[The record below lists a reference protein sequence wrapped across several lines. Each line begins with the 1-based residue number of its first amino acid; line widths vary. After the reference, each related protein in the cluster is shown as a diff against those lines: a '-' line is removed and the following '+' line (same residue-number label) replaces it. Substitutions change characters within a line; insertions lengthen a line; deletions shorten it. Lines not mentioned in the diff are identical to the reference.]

1 MAVKI
6 RIDNTPYQ
14 EQQVILN
21 GVTLYIRISYNESYL
36 RDPWVIDILDTNK
49 NNVLVG
55 KRLTATTN
63 ISYLSLDL
71 TDIIEGHL
79 FCVNTIATRESIN
92 RNNLSTDGS
101 YQLHSY
107 SNTEIENAT
116 NES

>member
-6 RIDNTPYQ
+6 RIDDSPYQ

-21 GVTLYIRISYNESYL
+21 GVTFYIRVSYNSSYL
-36 RDPWVIDILDTNK
+36 RDPWVIDILDSDK
-49 NNVLVG
+49 NNLLVG

-71 TDIIEGHL
+71 TELLDGHL
-79 FCVNTIATRESIN
+79 FCVNTVATRN
-92 RNNLSTDGS
+92 PMDRDNLSTEGS

-107 SNTEIENAT
+107 SNQEIVDAT
-116 NES
+116 N